1 MVNLSEIIGNNT
13 VIVLDTETTG
23 LRSDE
28 DKADKIFEISARKI
42 IGGEISNALFLYR
55 DDKFKI
61 DNSAIA
67 IGINVCKVNDGTA
80 IREYACNILTD
91 LNYNTPLLFVGDDRL
106 TLEASDINSAV
117 KKLKRFICKGI
128 LCGYNLSFD
137 LKFLNQYEAFD
148 EIQPV
153 DLLPVVREK
162 IGGKVRNLQLKT
174 VCKYFAIDTD
184 KKSDITLASELLL
197 TLL

>member
-1 MVNLSEIIGNNT
+1 MINLSEIIGNNT

-23 LRSDE
+23 LRFDE
-28 DKADKIFEISARKI
+28 NKADKIFEISARKI

-61 DNSAIA
+61 DNSAIV

-80 IREYACNILTD
+80 ISEYACNILTD

-117 KKLKRFICKGI
+117 KKLKRFIGKSI
-128 LCGYNLSFD
+128 LCGYDLAFD
-137 LKFLNQYEAFD
+137 LKFLNRYHTFD
-148 EIQPV
+148 SIQTI
-153 DLLPVVREK
+153 DLLPVVKEK
-162 IGGKVRNLQLKT
+162 IGGEVRNLQLKT
-174 VCKYFAIDTD
+174 VCEYFDIDTD